1 MTDAIDA
8 AHMARA
14 LRLAARGLY
23 TVDGNPRVGCVIAHG
38 DAVVGE
44 GYHAAAGEDHA
55 ERVALAAAGE
65 RARGATVYVSLE
77 PCCHQGRTPPC
88 TDALVAAGVARVVYA
103 LRDPDPR
110 VAGAGAAAL
119 ERAGVP
125 VERRSAAAG
134 EARALNIGYVKRLAA
149 GRPWIRVKVAASLDG
164 RTALASGESQ
174 WITGAPARD
183 DGHRWRARSSYVLT
197 ARATVAHDDP
207 SLNVRL
213 DAATLGID
221 RPPHQPGV
229 AIVDRELRTPATA
242 RVFDVHDRVIV
253 FCGES
258 APTEAAERL
267 RARGAEVAALATD
280 DHGIEPAAL
289 FAALARREANEIHV
303 EAGATLCGRLL
314 STGYVDELIY
324 YMAPTLLGEGA
335 RGGFAM
341 GPLASMAER
350 FDLHIRDV
358 RRVGGDLCVR
368 ALPIIDRE

>member
-1 MTDAIDA
+1 MTDATDA

-14 LRLAARGLY
+14 LRMAARGLY

-38 DAVVGE
+38 ELVVGE
-44 GYHAAAGEDHA
+44 GYHAAAGEAHA
-55 ERVALAAAGE
+55 ERVALANAGE
-65 RARGATVYVSLE
+65 AARGATAYVTLE

-88 TDALVAAGVARVVYA
+88 TDALVEAGVARVVYA

-119 ERAGVP
+119 ERAGVQ

-197 ARATVAHDDP
+197 GRGTIAHDDP

-213 DAATLGID
+213 DASALGID

-229 AIVDRELRTPATA
+229 AIVDRELRTPPQA
-242 RVFDVHDRVIV
+242 RVFDVHDRVVV
-253 FCGES
+253 FCGDAAS
-258 APTEAAERL
+258 TDAAEGL
-267 RARGAEVAALATD
+267 RARGAEVVALATD

-289 FAALARREANEIHV
+289 FAALAQREANEIHV
-303 EAGATLCGRLL
+303 EAGPTLCGSFL

-324 YMAPTLLGEGA
+324 YMAPTLLGASA
-335 RGGFAM
+335 RGAFTM

-350 FDLHIRDV
+350 VDLHIRDV
-358 RRVGGDLCVR
+358 RRVGSDLCVR
-368 ALPIIDRE
+368 ALPLIDRE